1 MDAIFVFGDKAA
13 QDRDG
18 RLYTG
23 TSFSQEI
30 FDRYLEHFDHL
41 TLLMRKA
48 NVDPED
54 RESLDR
60 MNLLTDKRI
69 SIVFLPD
76 TMDSVKN
83 FTDPSVSWQCSY
95 LAYAFLLQLY
105 RCKNL
110 CEARHTLPC

>member
-13 QDRDG
+13 QDREG

-48 NVDPED
+48 NISPDD
-54 RESLDR
+54 QESLGR
-60 MNLLTDKRI
+60 MNLLTDRRI
-69 SIVFLPD
+69 SIIFPP
-76 TMDSVKN
+76 TN
-83 FTDPSVSWQCSY
+83 IQNRSWTAW
-95 LAYAFLLQLY
+95 AYSTRTPRAGS
-105 RCKNL
+105 
-110 CEARHTLPC
+110 